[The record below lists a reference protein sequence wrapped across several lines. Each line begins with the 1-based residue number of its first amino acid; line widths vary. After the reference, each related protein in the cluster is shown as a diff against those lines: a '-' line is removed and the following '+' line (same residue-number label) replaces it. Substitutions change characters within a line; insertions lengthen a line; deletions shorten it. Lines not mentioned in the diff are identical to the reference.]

1 MSATPSRAHGATE
14 PELLTLALAQ
24 AAADLARRGWTPA
37 TAGNFSV
44 RTGADT
50 FAVSVSGTDK
60 GRLGPAD
67 FIPMDLAGRTRDART
82 PSAEASLHAQ
92 LYRLLPETGA
102 ILHTH
107 SLTQTIAS
115 RHFAAHGSVQLA
127 GYELVKAL
135 AGHHTHEQ
143 DLLLP
148 VFPNSQ
154 DMAEIAQA
162 VQAWIDGGRPLHA
175 YLIAGHGLYAWGRDV
190 AEALRHIEAI
200 DFMIACELE
209 LRKLSHEPTAHL
221 R

>member
-14 PELLTLALAQ
+14 PETLILAVAQ
-24 AAADLARRGWTPA
+24 AAAALARRGWTPA

-44 RTGADT
+44 RVDADA
-50 FAVSVSGTDK
+50 FAVTVSGADK
-60 GRLGPAD
+60 GRLGPTD
-67 FIPMDLAGRTRDART
+67 FIRMDLAGRTRDART

-92 LYRLLPETGA
+92 LYRLFPAVGA

-107 SLTQTIAS
+107 SLTQTVAS
-115 RHFAAHGSVQLA
+115 RHAAAQGSVRLA

-135 AGHHTHEQ
+135 AGHRTHEQ

-154 DMAEIAQA
+154 DMGEIERA
-162 VQAWIDGGRPLHA
+162 VQAWFDGGRPLHA

-200 DFMIACELE
+200 DFMLACELE